1 VGYPS
6 KNNYQQSKKALL
18 HKAIDG
24 FVPTHLLTDCPVE
37 SLTDCPVESET
48 ILETFD
54 LQLTYG
60 HFNLIAREL
69 V

>member
-37 SLTDCPVESET
+37 SET